1 MSRIYWDTVLFSH
14 WLEGNPD
21 FFREGVG
28 AIWSRMQERN
38 DQLIT
43 GALAL
48 GEVLAGAYKQGVDR
62 ERIQA
67 VRTAFE
73 AAVSKVIPFTS
84 LAADL
89 FGHIKGS
96 LKIPAADAIQLACAA
111 SAGTDLFLTNDKN
124 LVGKIVPR
132 IQFIA
137 AIDSNVQ

>member
-1 MSRIYWDTVLFSH
+1 MSRIYWDTMLFIY

-21 FFREGVG
+21 FGKRVD

-48 GEVLAGAYKQGVDR
+48 GEVLAGAYKRGADR
-62 ERIQA
+62 ERIQQ
-67 VRTAFE
+67 VRTAFQTT
-73 AAVSKVIPFTS
+73 VSEVIPFT
-84 LAADL
+84 AETADL
-89 FGHIKGS
+89 FGQIKGS
-96 LKIPAADAIQLACAA
+96 LKVPSADAIHLACAA

-124 LVGKIVPR
+124 LVGKFVPG

-137 AIDSNVQ
+137 SLDTQLF